1 MGQRNRVK
9 NKNDN
14 QSQQSIYKPEE
25 IFKIKKETDQYL
37 KSIKRYTYRSTT
49 AATSLLQENTLV
61 KRDKNIDDEGIKKFK
76 KELSQQ
82 MKREKEALIIL
93 ADEIRKKTYQT
104 PTDLFFDQ
112 SVRDELLFPRITDSK

>member
-49 AATSLLQENTLV
+49 AATSLLLENTLV

-76 KELSQQ
+76 KELS
-82 MKREKEALIIL
+82 
-93 ADEIRKKTYQT
+93 
-104 PTDLFFDQ
+104 
-112 SVRDELLFPRITDSK
+112 

>member
-37 KSIKRYTYRSTT
+37 KFTMSINVAR
-49 AATSLLQENTLV
+49 
-61 KRDKNIDDEGIKKFK
+61 
-76 KELSQQ
+76 QQ
-82 MKREKEALIIL
+82 
-93 ADEIRKKTYQT
+93 
-104 PTDLFFDQ
+104 
-112 SVRDELLFPRITDSK
+112 